1 MDVFNFIDVRPV
13 TRNYHASHQLH
24 ISVSEA
30 TSSFYVTVYLSLT
43 VMANSSNTPKTD
55 IASLMWEFEN
65 MDVQDDDYTSKVE
78 KILKSLNDLR
88 TDEVTTLMSPDK
100 LVEWNNYVTGLENI
114 IRSGSENS
122 NEVNTPSAVC
132 TSDSTL
138 DETRT
143 RARNVRA
150 CGISSERADL
160 SAFCATYSKLDET
173 RMRDRKVI
181 LYGATMKGLE
191 FIPVILDDIFSRDND
206 SDTDPEMPPLEKT
219 KKKKGYSDEDK
230 DNDDLPPLEKIE

>member
-1 MDVFNFIDVRPV
+1 
-13 TRNYHASHQLH
+13 
-24 ISVSEA
+24 
-30 TSSFYVTVYLSLT
+30 
-43 VMANSSNTPKTD
+43 MANSNTTTKTD
-55 IASLMWEFEN
+55 IASLMWEFAN

-100 LVEWNNYVTGLENI
+100 LVEWNHYVTGLENI
-114 IRSGSENS
+114 IRGGSENS
-122 NEVNTPSAVC
+122 NAVNTPSGAC

-138 DETRT
+138 DEPRT

-150 CGISSERADL
+150 SGIPSEGAEI
-160 SAFCATYSKLDET
+160 SAFCTTYSKLDKT
-173 RMRDRKVI
+173 LMRDRKVI